1 MGNLHLVTGY
11 AGTPHVASSDH
22 GSLYEALIRD
32 GQFVMEA
39 GANFAASVVT
49 NNQIRVNDGEL
60 MIQGRHVKLTPG
72 AYVDLS
78 IANGTQG
85 YFRRDLIVA
94 RYTRGAGTG
103 IEECNLVVIKGA
115 NAASSPADPEC
126 SNGNINAEN
135 AQQHDFPLYRVT
147 LSGLNIESITALF
160 EPQKALY
167 ESISSHASDK
177 KNPHG
182 VTKKQLGLENVD
194 NTSDKDKPVSSP
206 QITYWNNYIKA
217 NYLPLESVV
226 AIGEV
231 DAPQYLDDFLNESIG
246 AHKNK
251 SVLEIVVE
259 LTEAFEPFNTKG
271 VLFATAYKASDN
283 VVSLKAIMNHG
294 TEGPVQYLRSKN
306 GDEWG
311 SWRTLADATANV
323 LAGAEVE

>member
-11 AGTPHVASSDH
+11 SGTPHVASSDQ
-22 GSLYEALIRD
+22 GSLNEALLRN

-39 GANFAASVVT
+39 GANFAASVIS
-49 NNQIRVNDGEL
+49 NNQIRINDGEL
-60 MIQGRHVKLTPG
+60 MMHGRHVKLTPG

-94 RYTRGAGTG
+94 RYTRGASTG
-103 IEECNLVVIKGA
+103 IEECSLVVIKGT
-115 NAASSPADPEC
+115 NAVSSPADPEY
-126 SNGNINAEN
+126 SNGDINAEN

-147 LSGLNIESITALF
+147 LSGLNVESVTALF
-160 EPQKALY
+160 EPQPPLFT
-167 ESISSHASDK
+167 SISNHANNK
-177 KNPHG
+177 NNPHG
-182 VTKKQLGLENVD
+182 VTKKQLGIEKVD
-194 NTSDKDKPVSSP
+194 NTADKDKPVSSP
-206 QITYWNNYIKA
+206 QQTYWSNYLQA

-226 AIGEV
+226 ASGEV

-246 AHKNK
+246 AHKDK

-271 VLFATAYKASDN
+271 VLFVTAYKASDQ
-283 VVSLKAIMNHG
+283 VASVKAIMNHG
-294 TEGPVQYLRSKN
+294 ADGPVQYLRSKN

-323 LAGAEVE
+323 IAGAEVG